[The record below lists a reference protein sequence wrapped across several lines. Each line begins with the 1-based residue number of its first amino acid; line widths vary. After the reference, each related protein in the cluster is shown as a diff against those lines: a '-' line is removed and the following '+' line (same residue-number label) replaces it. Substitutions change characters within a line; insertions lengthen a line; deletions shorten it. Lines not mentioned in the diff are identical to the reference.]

1 LKHLHNLSA
10 LEPPEEGTPDYEQLK
25 AGLEELIRLVEAVKM
40 VDTENV
46 VAFGRDDPGRQ
57 ATEIHPAP
65 ELQGG
70 RSLLKHADRTRN
82 GFYIVDADKP
92 Q

>member
-1 LKHLHNLSA
+1 LI
-10 LEPPEEGTPDYEQLK
+10 PPKEDTAEYGQLK

-40 VDTENV
+40 VDTERITVFGSEDPSIQV
-46 VAFGRDDPGRQ
+46 VDTSPPQERP
-57 ATEIHPAP
+57 PN
-65 ELQGG
+65 G
-70 RSLLKHADRTRN
+70 RSLLQHAARTRN